1 MHLWQWAASSRSWD
15 PHGTSWSKIV
25 CSQHRTSHDFCEPA
39 LKTVTSFYV
48 WHLDTDSF
56 IDDNKSESEDA
67 GDLLVSHMLLMKV
80 FHQNESDVD
89 LTWHSVIQCAHEHA
103 LNSTC
108 IKVEQPSLKPKRIYD
123 TDEPLWEVPCTLHI
137 TCHCRTDKLTSL
149 SAGQSWGNSCLQYH
163 EVVAARWNPYK
174 WRIICDWTCHPPWL
188 NFHRSTIIGGCKEDY
203 CQSLLPY
210 SKQNQTGS

>member
-1 MHLWQWAASSRSWD
+1 MELCMNRFVNLEALEADAEEPEDEVEENRGTCAS
-15 PHGTSWSKIV
+15 K
-25 CSQHRTSHDFCEPA
+25 
-39 LKTVTSFYV
+39 LLFYV

-56 IDDNKSESEDA
+56 IDDNKSKSEDA
-67 GDLLVSHMLLMKV
+67 GDLLVSHMLLTKV
-80 FHQNESDVD
+80 SHENESDVE

-108 IKVEQPSLKPKRIYD
+108 IKVEQPSPKPKRIYD

-137 TCHCRTDKLTSL
+137 ACHCSTDKLTSL

-174 WRIICDWTCHPPWL
+174 WRIICGWTCHPPWL